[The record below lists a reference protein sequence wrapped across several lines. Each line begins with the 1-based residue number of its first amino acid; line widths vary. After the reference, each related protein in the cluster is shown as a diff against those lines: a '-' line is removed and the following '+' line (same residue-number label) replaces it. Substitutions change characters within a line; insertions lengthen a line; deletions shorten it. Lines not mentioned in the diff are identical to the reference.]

1 MLIRSARWEGVS
13 RLGVSNAK
21 EDPKVGEV
29 SQFISLCGLK
39 QYSSSRLWVVDFA
52 CSSLLFF

>member
-1 MLIRSARWEGVS
+1 MGVGKWVS

-39 QYSSSRLWVVDFA
+39 QYSSSILRVVDFA